1 MVIRISDDFD
11 LEKIETSG
19 QCFRWTRTEADTWR
33 VLSGESCLYIS
44 SLGNGAYA
52 LDCGEDEF
60 DSRWKDYF
68 DLRESYASIRAR
80 IDPAKDPFLHAA
92 AEHGRG
98 IRILRQDPWETLV
111 SFIISQNRNI
121 PAIRRS
127 VEKLC
132 TLCGEKKT
140 DSRGIEY
147 HAFPSPVSVAALTL
161 EDLSPCRLGYRD
173 RYVLRAAKDAAAG
186 LLDLEAMRDMPCADA
201 VKELEKLYG
210 VGNKVACC
218 AALFGLHRL
227 DAFPRDV
234 WINRALKDEYPDGW
248 PYEKYSPYNGVY
260 QQYIFAYYRALKG
273 R

>member
-1 MVIRISDDFD
+1 MIIHIPDDFD
-11 LEKIETSG
+11 LEKIENSG
-19 QCFRWTRTEADTWR
+19 QCFRWTRTDKDTWR
-33 VLSGESCLYIS
+33 VLSGGSCLYIS
-44 SLGNGAYA
+44 SLGKGAYTF
-52 LDCGEDEF
+52 DCSEDEF
-60 DSRWKDYF
+60 TRRWKDYF
-68 DLRESYASIRAR
+68 DLDESYASIRAR
-80 IDPAKDPFLHAA
+80 IDPASDPFLHAA

-132 TLCGEKKT
+132 SLCGEKKT
-140 DSRGIEY
+140 DSRGNEY
-147 HAFPSPVSVAALTL
+147 SAFPSPSAIASLSP
-161 EDLSPCRLGYRD
+161 EDLAACRLGYRD
-173 RYVLRAAKDAAAG
+173 KYVLQAAKDAASG
-186 LLDLEAMRDMPCADA
+186 SLDLEAMQSMPCADA
-201 VKELEKLYG
+201 VKELEKIYG

-218 AALFGLHRL
+218 AVLFGLHRL

-234 WINRALKDEYPDGW
+234 WINRALKDKYPTGW

-273 R
+273 I